1 MVWADVKIIVGV
13 SKKSG
18 NIGYRGGGGGII
30 KQFRILK
37 HVKRLNYRK
46 ILTLSLT
53 VSQFYQKSCKRYAL
67 Q

>member
-1 MVWADVKIIVGV
+1 METVVTGGD
-13 SKKSG
+13 
-18 NIGYRGGGGGII
+18 GGGGAII

-53 VSQFYQKSCKRYAL
+53 ISQFYQKSCKRYAL
-67 Q
+67 ALQ

>member
-18 NIGYRGGGGGII
+18 NIGYRGGGII